1 MDPCIQFLQGC
12 FALTPKVA
20 LPEKWLPVPIDCH
33 MFWTCALVMKQH
45 IYRLSGQRKFI
56 WIDIHIYIICI
67 YMYMYIYVYIYNM
80 YILVHLFTSTLEVQG
95 YFWNSLYKRLCFGT
109 VLPFLAGTPALAQC
123 LGPFCHFLLQVW
135 FYFGSTQL
143 YM

>member
-1 MDPCIQFLQGC
+1 M
-12 FALTPKVA
+12 
-20 LPEKWLPVPIDCH
+20 
-33 MFWTCALVMKQH
+33 
-45 IYRLSGQRKFI
+45 Y
-56 WIDIHIYIICI
+56 I